1 MSADI
6 EVFLAFVGIA
16 PFAADTSA
24 VVDIFPAADICPPF
38 GFYQALLADISAA
51 VDISALVDIFVEVG
65 ISAPV
70 DICLAFGFYQAWLAG
85 TSLAVLHIVVVGQHI
100 FLLSAPFGLVSG
112 LVSRS
117 AV

>member
-6 EVFLAFVGIA
+6 EVLLAFVGIA

-24 VVDIFPAADICPPF
+24 VVDIFPAAGICPP
-38 GFYQALLADISAA
+38 
-51 VDISALVDIFVEVG
+51 
-65 ISAPV
+65 
-70 DICLAFGFYQAWLAG
+70 FGFYQAWLAG

-112 LVSRS
+112 LVSLS